1 MNKIEKI
8 PDTLQGGL
16 PLLVELYSEFPFVV
30 WLFNCRCIFIKP
42 VSYLQAAFTCFL
54 PKAHDC
60 TDGTVFLQLYISQE
74 RKCAVCLLTF
84 Y

>member
-16 PLLVELYSEFPFVV
+16 PLLVELYSESPFGG

-74 RKCAVCLLTF
+74 RECAVYLLTF